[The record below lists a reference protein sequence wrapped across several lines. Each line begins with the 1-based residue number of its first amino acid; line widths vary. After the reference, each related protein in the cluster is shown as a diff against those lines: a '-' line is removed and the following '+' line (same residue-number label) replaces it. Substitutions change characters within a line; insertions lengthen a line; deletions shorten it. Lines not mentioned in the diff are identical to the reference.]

1 MRPLDWFVLA
11 GCLAL
16 VVSYGTW
23 RGRGSNTVKKY
34 MLAGNSMPWYA
45 IAFSI
50 MATQASAITF
60 ISATGQSYVDGMRF
74 VQFYFGLP
82 IAMIIL
88 SVTLVPLFHRAN
100 VYTAYE
106 YLEQRFDAKTRA
118 LASVIFLIERGLAI
132 GISLYALAIVL
143 SIILGWPDRIT
154 VLIVGALAVL
164 YTTLGGVVAVT
175 WTEFPQMMVMTLGLF
190 GAFGAALWLLPH
202 GVSPLGAVKV
212 AGAAGK
218 LHMIV
223 PQFSWSDR
231 YNIWSGILG
240 GMFLALAYFG
250 CDQSQVQRY
259 LTGRSLKDSRMSLLF
274 NGVAKIPLQMFILFI
289 GAIVFSFYNFEKPP
303 VVFDQTAL
311 HHVEASEGYQRVI
324 QRYDVAF
331 EQRRAAAM
339 QLAAANPGSLDPPH
353 EATEKYRHAEQE
365 FDAARADAIDLA
377 KKANG
382 GEFNDTNYIF
392 LTFVTR
398 YLPAGI
404 VGLIIATI
412 IGAAM
417 SSVSSEINSLA
428 TVTVIDI
435 YKRHFRKDASDH
447 HYLLAAKIATI
458 FWGVYA
464 VTMAGLGRN
473 LGSLIEA
480 VNILGSLFY
489 GGLLGV
495 FVLAGIKRVTGN
507 GAFFG
512 VIVGELAIFCA
523 AAFTKI
529 SFLWYNV
536 LGCLVVIGVGTG
548 ISVIETGHVFSSVG
562 FENGS
567 SSAVGD
573 EPADSDH
580 KS

>member
-1 MRPLDWFVLA
+1 MRPLDWFVLT
-11 GCLAL
+11 GCLVL
-16 VVSYGTW
+16 VVGYGTW
-23 RGRGSNTVKKY
+23 RGRGSNTITKY
-34 MLAGNSMPWYA
+34 MRAGNSMPWYA

-60 ISATGQSYVDGMRF
+60 ISTTGQSYVDGMRF

-88 SVTLVPLFHRAN
+88 SVTLVPLFHRAK

-132 GISLYALAIVL
+132 GIALYAVSIVL
-143 SIILGWPDRIT
+143 SLILGWPERIT
-154 VLIVGALAVL
+154 ILIVGALAVL

-175 WTEFPQMMVMTLGLF
+175 WTEFPQMIVMTFGLV
-190 GAFGAALWLLPH
+190 GALVAALWLLPR

-218 LHMIV
+218 LHMLV

-231 YNIWSGILG
+231 YNIWSGLLG

-259 LTGRSLKDSRMSLLF
+259 LTGKSLKDSRMSLLF
-274 NGVAKIPLQMFILFI
+274 NGAAKIPLQMFILFI
-289 GAIVFSFYNFEKPP
+289 GAIVFSFYNFAKPP
-303 VVFDQTAL
+303 LVFNQTAL
-311 HHVEASEGYQRVI
+311 HQIEASPEYQHIV
-324 QRYDVAF
+324 QRYDAAF
-331 EQRRAAAM
+331 EQRREAATR
-339 QLAAANPGSLDPPH
+339 LAEANPASIDPPP
-353 EATEKYRHAEQE
+353 ATTEEYQRAEKE
-365 FDAARADAIDLA
+365 FEAARTDAIDVA
-377 KKANG
+377 KKTNG
-382 GEFNDTNYIF
+382 GEFNDTNYVF
-392 LTFVTR
+392 LTFVTH
-398 YLPAGI
+398 YLPAGV
-404 VGLIIATI
+404 VGLIMATI

-447 HYLLAAKIATI
+447 HYVRAAQIATV

-464 VTMAGLGRN
+464 VTTAGLGRN

-480 VNILGSLFY
+480 INILGSLFY

-495 FVLAGIKRVTGN
+495 FVLAAFKRVTGN
-507 GAFFG
+507 GAFVG
-512 VIVGELAIFCA
+512 IIIGELAIFGV

-536 LGCLVVIGVGTG
+536 MGCFVVVAVGFG
-548 ISVIETGHVFSSVG
+548 ISVLEGERVFDSA
-562 FENGS
+562 EAEEGS
-567 SSAVGD
+567 ELAVD
-573 EPADSDH
+573 EATD
-580 KS
+580 

>member
-1 MRPLDWFVLA
+1 MRPLDWFVLV

-16 VVSYGTW
+16 VVGYGTW
-23 RGRGSNTVKKY
+23 RGRGSNTMKKY
-34 MLAGNSMPWYA
+34 MVAGRTMPWYA

-60 ISATGQSYVDGMRF
+60 ISTTGQSYVDGMRF

-82 IAMIIL
+82 IAMVIL
-88 SVTLVPLFHRAN
+88 SVTLVPMFHRAR

-106 YLEQRFDAKTRA
+106 YLERRFDAKTRA

-143 SIILGWPDRIT
+143 SVIFHWPDRVTI
-154 VLIVGALAVL
+154 LIVGALALL

-175 WTEFPQMMVMTLGLF
+175 WTEFPQMIVMTFGLLA
-190 GAFGAALWLLPH
+190 AFGTALWLLPH
-202 GVSPLGAVKV
+202 GITPLGAVKV

-218 LHMIV
+218 LRMLV

-259 LTGRSLKDSRMSLLF
+259 LTGKSLKDSRISLLF

-289 GAIVFSFYNFEKPP
+289 GAIVFSFYNFSRPP
-303 VVFDQTAL
+303 VVFDQSAL
-311 HHVEASEGYQRVI
+311 ERMQANPAYQQVA
-324 QRYDVAF
+324 QRYDAAF
-331 EQRRAAAM
+331 EHRREAAT
-339 QLAAANPGSLDPPH
+339 QLAQNNPGSLDPP
-353 EATEKYRHAEQE
+353 AALTQQYQQAEKE
-365 FDAARADAIDLA
+365 FDSARADAVELA
-377 KKANG
+377 KKTNK

-398 YLPAGI
+398 YLPAGV

-412 IGAAM
+412 MGAAM
-417 SSVSSEINSLA
+417 ASVSSEINSLA
-428 TVTVIDI
+428 TVTIIDI
-435 YKRHFRKDASDH
+435 YKRHFRKEASDQ
-447 HYLLAAKIATI
+447 HYLWAAKIATV
-458 FWGVYA
+458 FWGLYA
-464 VTMAGLGRN
+464 VTTAGLGRN

-495 FVLAGIKRVTGN
+495 FVLAAIKRVTGN
-507 GAFFG
+507 GAFYG
-512 VIVGELAIFCA
+512 VILGEMAIFA
-523 AAFTKI
+523 SAAFTKI

-536 LGCLVVIGVGTG
+536 IGCLVVIGVGIG
-548 ISVIETGHVFSSVG
+548 VSLF
-562 FENGS
+562 
-567 SSAVGD
+567 
-573 EPADSDH
+573 EPAPHFNMAPEASGAENHLSD
-580 KS
+580 

>member
-1 MRPLDWFVLA
+1 MRPLDWIVLA
-11 GCLAL
+11 CCLVL
-16 VVSYGTW
+16 VVGYGTW

-60 ISATGQSYVDGMRF
+60 ISTTGQSYVDGMRF

-88 SVTLVPLFHRAN
+88 SVTLVPLFHRTK

-106 YLEQRFDAKTRA
+106 YLEQSFDAKTRA
-118 LASVIFLIERGLAI
+118 LASIVFLIERGLAI

-143 SIILGWPDRIT
+143 SLILGWPDRIT
-154 VLIVGALAVL
+154 ILIVGVLAVL
-164 YTTLGGVVAVT
+164 YTTIGGVVSVT
-175 WTEFPQMMVMTLGLF
+175 WTEFPQMIVMTFGLF
-190 GAFGAALWLLPH
+190 AAFGAALWLLPR

-212 AGAAGK
+212 AAAAGR
-218 LHMIV
+218 LHMLV

-231 YNIWSGILG
+231 YNIWSGLLG

-259 LTGRSLKDSRMSLLF
+259 LTGKSLKDSRMSLLF

-289 GAIVFSFYNFEKPP
+289 GAIVFSFYNFQKPP
-303 VVFDQTAL
+303 VVFDPTAL
-311 HHVEASEGYQRVI
+311 SRMQASPDYGRVV
-324 QRYDVAF
+324 QHYDAAF
-331 EQRRAAAM
+331 AQHKAAATH
-339 QLAAANPGSLDPPH
+339 LAEANPRSIDPPR
-353 EATEKYRHAEQE
+353 EATEQYQQAEQE
-365 FDAARADAIDLA
+365 FNLARADAIELA
-377 KKANG
+377 KKTNR

-392 LTFVTR
+392 LSFVTR

-404 VGLIIATI
+404 VGLIMATI
-412 IGAAM
+412 MGAAM
-417 SSVSSEINSLA
+417 SSISSEINSLA

-435 YKRHFRKDASDH
+435 YKRHFRKNASDH
-447 HYLLAAKIATI
+447 HYLWAAKLATI
-458 FWGVYA
+458 FWGIYA
-464 VTMAGLGRN
+464 VTTAGLGRN

-480 VNILGSLFY
+480 INILGSLFY

-495 FVLAGIKRVTGN
+495 FALSSIKTVTGN

-512 VIVGELAIFCA
+512 VICGELAIFGA

-536 LGCLVVIGVGTG
+536 IGCLVVIVVGVGVS
-548 ISVIETGHVFSSVG
+548 ILERGHVLGPVAQEDRSDP
-562 FENGS
+562 
-567 SSAVGD
+567 AVD
-573 EPADSDH
+573 EAAD
-580 KS
+580 

>member
-1 MRPLDWFVLA
+1 MRPLDWFVLV
-11 GCLAL
+11 GCLIL
-16 VVSYGTW
+16 VAGYGTW

-34 MLAGNSMPWYA
+34 MLGGNSIPWYA

-60 ISATGQSYVDGMRF
+60 ISTTGQSYVDGMRF

-88 SVTLVPLFHRAN
+88 SVTLVPLFHRAK

-106 YLEQRFDAKTRA
+106 YLERRFDAKTRA
-118 LASVIFLIERGLAI
+118 LASIIFLIERGLAI
-132 GISLYALAIVL
+132 GISLYALSIVL

-154 VLIVGALAVL
+154 ILIVGAVAVL
-164 YTTLGGVVAVT
+164 YTTTGGVVAVA
-175 WTEFPQMMVMTLGLF
+175 WTEFPQIIVMTFGLLA
-190 GAFGAALWLLPH
+190 AFVTALWLLPH

-212 AGAAGK
+212 AAAAGK
-218 LHMIV
+218 LHMLV

-231 YNIWSGILG
+231 YNIWSGLLG

-259 LTGRSLKDSRMSLLF
+259 LTGKSLKDSRMSLLF
-274 NGVAKIPLQMFILFI
+274 NGAAKIPLQMFILFI

-311 HHVEASEGYQRVI
+311 PQMEASPGYRQFAE
-324 QRYDVAF
+324 RYDAAF
-331 EQRRAAAM
+331 EQRKAAAM
-339 QLAAANPGSLDPPH
+339 KLAETNPGSIDPPF
-353 EATEKYRHAEQE
+353 AVTEQYQHAEKE
-365 FDAARADAIDLA
+365 FSAARAEAIDLA

-382 GEFNDTNYIF
+382 DEFNDTNYIF

-398 YLPAGI
+398 YLPAGF

-412 IGAAM
+412 VGAAM

-435 YKRHFRKDASDH
+435 YKRHFRKDASDR
-447 HYLLAAKIATI
+447 HYLGAAKIATV
-458 FWGVYA
+458 FWGIYA
-464 VTMAGLGRN
+464 VTSAGLGRN

-495 FVLAGIKRVTGN
+495 FVLAALKRVTGN

-512 VIVGELAIFCA
+512 VISGELAIFAA

-536 LGCLVVIGVGTG
+536 IGCLVVIAVGVGL
-548 ISVIETGHVFSSVG
+548 
-562 FENGS
+562 
-567 SSAVGD
+567 SAL
-573 EPADSDH
+573 ERAPA
-580 KS
+580 

>member
-1 MRPLDWFVLA
+1 MRPLDWIVLA
-11 GCLAL
+11 CCLVL
-16 VVSYGTW
+16 VVGYGTW

-60 ISATGQSYVDGMRF
+60 ISTTGQSYVDGMRF

-88 SVTLVPLFHRAN
+88 SVTLVPLFHRTK

-118 LASVIFLIERGLAI
+118 LASIVFLIERGLAI

-143 SIILGWPDRIT
+143 SLILGWPDRIT
-154 VLIVGALAVL
+154 ILIVGVLAVL
-164 YTTLGGVVAVT
+164 YTTIGGVVSVT
-175 WTEFPQMMVMTLGLF
+175 WTEFPQMIVMTFGLF
-190 GAFGAALWLLPH
+190 AAFGAALWLLPR

-212 AGAAGK
+212 AAAAGR
-218 LHMIV
+218 LHMLV

-231 YNIWSGILG
+231 YNIWSGLLG

-259 LTGRSLKDSRMSLLF
+259 LTGKSLKDSRMSLLF

-289 GAIVFSFYNFEKPP
+289 GAIVFSFYNFQKPP
-303 VVFDQTAL
+303 VVFDPTAL
-311 HHVEASEGYQRVI
+311 SRMQASPDYGRVVQHYDAAFAQRK
-324 QRYDVAF
+324 
-331 EQRRAAAM
+331 AAATH
-339 QLAAANPGSLDPPH
+339 LAEANPRSIDPPR
-353 EATEKYRHAEQE
+353 EATEQYQQAEQE
-365 FDAARADAIDLA
+365 FNLARADAIELA
-377 KKANG
+377 KKTNR

-392 LTFVTR
+392 LSFVTR

-404 VGLIIATI
+404 VGLIMATI
-412 IGAAM
+412 MGAAM
-417 SSVSSEINSLA
+417 SSISSEINSLA

-435 YKRHFRKDASDH
+435 YKRHFRKNASDH
-447 HYLLAAKIATI
+447 HYLWAAKLATI
-458 FWGVYA
+458 FWGIYA
-464 VTMAGLGRN
+464 VTTAGLGRN

-480 VNILGSLFY
+480 INILGSLFY

-495 FVLAGIKRVTGN
+495 FALSSIKTVTGN

-512 VIVGELAIFCA
+512 VICGELAIFGA

-536 LGCLVVIGVGTG
+536 IGCLVVIVVGVGVS
-548 ISVIETGHVFSSVG
+548 ILERGHVLGPVAQEDRSDP
-562 FENGS
+562 
-567 SSAVGD
+567 AVD
-573 EPADSDH
+573 EAAD
-580 KS
+580 

>member
-1 MRPLDWFVLA
+1 MRPLDWSVLI

-16 VVSYGTW
+16 AVGYGIW
-23 RGRGSNTVKKY
+23 RGRRSNTVNKY
-34 MLAGNSMPWYA
+34 MLAGHSMPWYA

-60 ISATGQSYVDGMRF
+60 ISTTGQSYVDGMRF

-106 YLEQRFDAKTRA
+106 YLERRFDAKTRA
-118 LASVIFLIERGLAI
+118 LASVVFLIERGLAI

-143 SIILGWPDRIT
+143 SLILGWPDRIT
-154 VLIVGALAVL
+154 ILIVGVLAVL
-164 YTTLGGVVAVT
+164 YTTIGGVVSVT
-175 WTEFPQMMVMTLGLF
+175 WTEFPQMIVMTLGLF
-190 GAFGAALWLLPH
+190 AAFGAALWLLPH
-202 GVSPLGAVKV
+202 GVTPLGAVKV

-218 LHMIV
+218 LRLLV

-231 YNIWSGILG
+231 YNIWSGVLG

-259 LTGRSLKDSRMSLLF
+259 LTGRSLKDSRLSLLF

-289 GAIVFSFYNFEKPP
+289 GAIVFSFYNFQKPP
-303 VVFDQTAL
+303 VVFDPTAL
-311 HHVEASEGYQRVI
+311 RQMQVSSDYGRIA
-324 QRYDVAF
+324 QRYDAAF
-331 EQRRAAAM
+331 DLRKAAATR
-339 QLAAANPGSLDPPH
+339 LAEANPGSLDPPE
-353 EATEKYRHAEQE
+353 EATRQYRQAQQE
-365 FDAARADAIDLA
+365 FEAARADAINLA
-377 KKANG
+377 KKTNS

-398 YLPAGI
+398 YLPAGFI
-404 VGLIIATI
+404 GLILATI
-412 IGAAM
+412 VGAAM

-428 TVTVIDI
+428 TVTIIDI
-435 YKRHFRKDASDH
+435 YKRHLRKNASDH
-447 HYLLAAKIATI
+447 HYLWAAKFATI
-458 FWGVYA
+458 FWGIYA
-464 VTMAGLGRN
+464 VITAGLGRN

-480 VNILGSLFY
+480 INILGSLFY

-495 FVLAGIKRVTGN
+495 FALAAIKRVTGN

-512 VIVGELAIFCA
+512 VIFGELAIFCA
-523 AAFTKI
+523 AAFTKV

-536 LGCLVVIGVGTG
+536 IGCLVVIVVGVGV
-548 ISVIETGHVFSSVG
+548 SV
-562 FENGS
+562 FERGVVLGPS
-567 SSAVGD
+567 PEEDRSELAVD
-573 EPADSDH
+573 EAPD
-580 KS
+580 

>member
-1 MRPLDWFVLA
+1 MRPLDWSVLI

-16 VVSYGTW
+16 VVGYGLW
-23 RGRGSNTVKKY
+23 RGRTSNTVNKY

-60 ISATGQSYVDGMRF
+60 ISTTGQSYVDGMRF

-82 IAMIIL
+82 IAMVIL
-88 SVTLVPLFHRAN
+88 SITLVPLFHRAN

-106 YLEQRFDAKTRA
+106 YLERRFDAKTRA
-118 LASVIFLIERGLAI
+118 LASVVFLIERGLAI

-143 SIILGWPDRIT
+143 SLILGWPDRVT
-154 VLIVGALAVL
+154 VLIVGVLAVL
-164 YTTLGGVVAVT
+164 YTTIGGVVSVT
-175 WTEFPQMMVMTLGLF
+175 WTEFPQMIVMTFGLF
-190 GAFGAALWLLPH
+190 AAFGAALWLLPH
-202 GVSPLGAVKV
+202 GVTPLGAVKV
-212 AGAAGK
+212 AGAAGR
-218 LHMIV
+218 LRMLV

-231 YNIWSGILG
+231 YNIWSGLLG

-259 LTGRSLKDSRMSLLF
+259 LTGRSLKDSRVSLLF

-289 GAIVFSFYNFEKPP
+289 GAIVFSFYNFQKPP
-303 VVFDQTAL
+303 AVFDPTAL
-311 HHVEASEGYQRVI
+311 RQMQASSDYGRIV
-324 QRYDVAF
+324 QRYDAAF
-331 EQRRAAAM
+331 DLRKAAATR
-339 QLAAANPGSLDPPH
+339 LAKANPWSVEPPE
-353 EATEKYRHAEQE
+353 EATRQYQQAEHE
-365 FDAARADAIDLA
+365 FTAARADAIDLA
-377 KKANG
+377 KKTNN

-392 LTFVTR
+392 LTFVTH
-398 YLPAGI
+398 YLPAGF
-404 VGLIIATI
+404 VGLILATI

-428 TVTVIDI
+428 TVTIIDI
-435 YKRHFRKDASDH
+435 YKRHLRKDASDH
-447 HYLLAAKIATI
+447 HYLWAAKLATI
-458 FWGVYA
+458 FWGIYA
-464 VTMAGLGRN
+464 VTTAGLGRN

-480 VNILGSLFY
+480 INILGSLFY

-495 FVLAGIKRVTGN
+495 FALAAIKRVTGN

-512 VIVGELAIFCA
+512 VIMGELAIFFA

-536 LGCLVVIGVGTG
+536 IGCLVVIVVGVGV
-548 ISVIETGHVFSSVG
+548 SVFERG
-562 FENGS
+562 FVLG
-567 SSAVGD
+567 
-573 EPADSDH
+573 PAA
-580 KS
+580 

>member
-1 MRPLDWFVLA
+1 MRPLDWIVLA
-11 GCLAL
+11 GCLTL
-16 VVSYGTW
+16 VVGYGTW

-34 MLAGNSMPWYA
+34 MRGGNSMPWYA
-45 IAFSI
+45 MAFSI

-60 ISATGQSYVDGMRF
+60 ISTTGQSYVDGMRF

-106 YLEQRFDAKTRA
+106 YLEQRFDAKTRT
-118 LASVIFLIERGLAI
+118 LASVIFLVERGLAI

-164 YTTLGGVVAVT
+164 YTTWGGVVAVT
-175 WTEFPQMMVMTLGLF
+175 WTEFPQMIVMTFGLF
-190 GAFGAALWLLPH
+190 GAFGTALWLLPH
-202 GVSPLGAVKV
+202 GVSPLGAIKV
-212 AGAAGK
+212 AAAAGK
-218 LHMIV
+218 LHILV

-259 LTGRSLKDSRMSLLF
+259 LTGKSLKDSRKSLLF

-303 VVFDQTAL
+303 VVFDHTVL
-311 HHVEASEGYQRVI
+311 HQVEASDGYQQVI
-324 QRYDVAF
+324 QRYDAAF
-331 EQRRAAAM
+331 ERRRVAAI
-339 QLAAANPGSLDPPH
+339 QLATANPGRLDPPGDV
-353 EATEKYRHAEQE
+353 ADAYKHADKE
-365 FDAARADAIDLA
+365 FGDARAEAIGLA

-392 LTFVTR
+392 LAFVTR

-447 HYLLAAKIATI
+447 HYLQAAKLATV

-464 VTMAGLGRN
+464 VTTAGLGRN

-489 GGLLGV
+489 GGLLGF

-512 VIVGELAIFCA
+512 VIAGELTIFGV

-536 LGCLVVIGVGTG
+536 IGCLVVIVVGTG
-548 ISVIETGHVFSSVG
+548 ISLLEEAPELSPVAL
-562 FENGS
+562 GS
-567 SSAVGD
+567 ASNSAVD
-573 EPADSDH
+573 DDPAD
-580 KS
+580 

>member
-1 MRPLDWFVLA
+1 MRPLDWSVLV

-16 VVSYGTW
+16 VVGYGTW

-60 ISATGQSYVDGMRF
+60 ISTTGQSYVDGMRF

-106 YLEQRFDAKTRA
+106 YLERRFDAKTRA

-132 GISLYALAIVL
+132 GISLYALSIVL
-143 SIILGWPDRIT
+143 SLILGWPERIT
-154 VLIVGALAVL
+154 ILIVGALAVL
-164 YTTLGGVVAVT
+164 YTTVGGVVSVT
-175 WTEFPQMMVMTLGLF
+175 WTEFPQMIVMTVGLF
-190 GAFGAALWLLPH
+190 AAFGAALWLLPH

-218 LHMIV
+218 LHILV

-231 YNIWSGILG
+231 YNIWSGLLG

-259 LTGRSLKDSRMSLLF
+259 LTGKSLKDSRMSLLF
-274 NGVAKIPLQMFILFI
+274 NGVVKIPLQMFILFI
-289 GAIVFSFYNFEKPP
+289 GAIVFSFYNFQKPP
-303 VVFDQTAL
+303 VVFDPTAL
-311 HHVEASEGYQRVI
+311 RQMQTSPDYGRII
-324 QRYDVAF
+324 QRYDAAF
-331 EQRRAAAM
+331 AQRQAAATRM
-339 QLAAANPGSLDPPH
+339 AEANPESIDPPR
-353 EATEKYRHAEQE
+353 EATEQYQRSEEE
-365 FDAARADAIDLA
+365 FNAARTDAIDLA
-377 KKANG
+377 KKTNG

-398 YLPAGI
+398 YLPAGM

-412 IGAAM
+412 MGAAM

-435 YKRHFRKDASDH
+435 YRRHFRKNASDH
-447 HYLLAAKIATI
+447 HYLWAAKLATI
-458 FWGVYA
+458 FWGIYA
-464 VTMAGLGRN
+464 VTTAGLGKN

-480 VNILGSLFY
+480 INILGSLFY

-495 FVLAGIKRVTGN
+495 FALAAIKRVTGN

-512 VIVGELAIFCA
+512 VIFGELAIFGA

-536 LGCLVVIGVGTG
+536 IGCLVVIGVGVG
-548 ISVIETGHVFSSVG
+548 ISVLEH
-562 FENGS
+562 
-567 SSAVGD
+567 
-573 EPADSDH
+573 
-580 KS
+580 